1 MADITVQ
8 IIQIRIILQ
17 EHLCRDRIK
26 WGIFGLNALY
36 DFVSG
41 SRYEQKYFDTG
52 VVLIDADY
60 LSGRE

>member
-1 MADITVQ
+1 MEIKVQ
-8 IIQIRIILQ
+8 IGFVCVTSL
-17 EHLCRDRIK
+17 
-26 WGIFGLNALY
+26 F

-41 SRYEQKYFDTG
+41 IRYLQKYFDIG

>member
-1 MADITVQ
+1 MQSQDQ
-8 IIQIRIILQ
+8 MGDL
-17 EHLCRDRIK
+17 
-26 WGIFGLNALY
+26 GLTALY

-60 LSGRE
+60 LSGREGS

>member
-1 MADITVQ
+1 MLF
-8 IIQIRIILQ
+8 RSYL
-17 EHLCRDRIK
+17 
-26 WGIFGLNALY
+26 GLNALY

>member
-1 MADITVQ
+1 MNTYAETGSNGY
-8 IIQIRIILQ
+8 L
-17 EHLCRDRIK
+17 
-26 WGIFGLNALY
+26 GLTALY